1 MANLLINITDTGSLR
16 AAKMHLKIGAIRPPL
31 KVSCDS
37 RKNRNL
43 QLIPKVPWCNKK
55 MLIMRL
61 P

>member
-1 MANLLINITDTGSLR
+1 MENLLINIEERESLR
-16 AAKMHLKIGAIRPPL
+16 AAMMYLKIGPIRPRL

-37 RKNRNL
+37 RKNRSL